1 MLTLNLTNNS
11 GVAIAPGD
19 GVLPRV
25 LSWMTI
31 SAGGNA
37 NAVIQ
42 VSDLGKVENQHTGF
56 TMGEMLQSLKQRG
69 KIAFTATDDG
79 LTIVTGSVPD
89 QIIANAA

>member
-1 MLTLNLTNNS
+1 MLTLNLTNSS
-11 GVAIAPGD
+11 GVAIVAGD
-19 GVLPRV
+19 GVLPRA
-25 LSWMTI
+25 LSHLSI
-31 SAGGNA
+31 GIGSNA

-42 VSDLGKVENQHTGF
+42 VGDLTKIENQHSGF

-89 QIIANAA
+89 QIVGNAA